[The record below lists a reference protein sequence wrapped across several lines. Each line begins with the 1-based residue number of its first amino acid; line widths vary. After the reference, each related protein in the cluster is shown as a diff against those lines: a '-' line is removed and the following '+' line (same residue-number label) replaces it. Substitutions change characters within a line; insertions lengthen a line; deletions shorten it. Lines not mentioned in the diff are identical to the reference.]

1 MRQEARGKVWR
12 ACATPTVYQVYRS
25 VLERPSTS
33 CRTELI
39 FEFDGRVSM
48 P

>member
-12 ACATPTVYQVYRS
+12 TCSTPTGHQVDRS
-25 VLERPSTS
+25 VLERPSTT